1 MSFTLDDIV
10 KSARSSLETSVGL
23 GVLVFQQAQ
32 VQRRE
37 LRRVAGQ
44 TLQTL
49 GTALDERLKLIEERV
64 SDFNE
69 RNSSGNRQRQTT
81 SIN

>member
-1 MSFTLDDIV
+1 MSFTLDDIT
-10 KSARSSLETSVGL
+10 KSARASLVTSVGL

-37 LRRVAGQ
+37 LRRVAGHA
-44 TLQTL
+44 LQSF

-69 RNSSGNRQRQTT
+69 RNSSGNRQH
-81 SIN
+81 

>member
-1 MSFTLDDIV
+1 MSFTLDDIA
-10 KSARSSLETSVGL
+10 KSARTSLVTSIGL

-37 LRRVAGQ
+37 LSRAAGQ
-44 TLQTL
+44 TLHAL
-49 GTALDERLKLIEERV
+49 GTALDERLKLVEERV

-69 RNSSGNRQRQTT
+69 RNNGGRQH
-81 SIN
+81 